1 MILSEN
7 DYNAIIA
14 MMDDECGSVEYE
26 KDGELLCFDYDVEI
40 NGYRE
45 DDYFNGTG
53 AWVTT
58 DACVGVINVHCY
70 DEDGEEVDECN
81 FDEYHLCEM
90 LEKEL
95 KSL

>member
-45 DDYFNGTG
+45 DTISTALAHG
-53 AWVTT
+53 
-58 DACVGVINVHCY
+58 
-70 DEDGEEVDECN
+70 
-81 FDEYHLCEM
+81 
-90 LEKEL
+90 
-95 KSL
+95 